1 MSFALVL
8 ALLAPPQPA
17 LVRPDCGAGLQ
28 DIEDARQTLRGL
40 LASER
45 VLRRQHARARSR
57 RERND
62 VQRLLGPISNQARAL
77 EVELD
82 RRERA
87 YIRCVERQLDARARP
102 LAQPQ

>member
-1 MSFALVL
+1 MSFVFAL
-8 ALLAPPQPA
+8 ALLGPPQTA
-17 LVRPDCGAGLQ
+17 LVRPDCAAGLE

-40 LASER
+40 LTAER
-45 VLRRQHARARSR
+45 KLRRRHARARSR
-57 RERND
+57 RERNGL
-62 VQRLLGPISNQARAL
+62 QRLLGPISNQARAL

-102 LAQPQ
+102 VLDVG